1 MQMLSDVT
9 VLELGRR
16 VSTGYCGKLLADAGA
31 EVVRLEPHLGDPLRT
46 SEPGYAAFLH
56 AGKRSVTAGPGQ
68 RPAALLPR
76 LVADADAVICDDDE
90 PGILE
95 QVASLRARNSRLI
108 VVVVSDYGT
117 GGPYAGT
124 PATEFTLQSEAGL
137 ALLHPTG
144 DRPPVAA
151 GAELGEL
158 TGAASAAIGVVTAL
172 LSVEADSGQGGIDVD
187 VSRYESLLSTLQYPW
202 LNKQIPDHDPYV
214 LPQSAVPGLEQASD
228 GWVCVVSVT
237 GPQWTDFKK
246 MAGVPELDVP
256 RYETFRQRVV
266 LRDEVT
272 PLIRSFTGRH
282 TVEELVEL
290 GARHRVPI
298 VPVGTPRNITS
309 ITPYATRGTFVTN
322 AGGGFI
328 QPASPFRDG
337 GEQPWAPAPLAA
349 AGADNGRS
357 IGASR
362 RGHTPSGSAGDARL
376 PLRGLRVLE
385 LGTFQAGPLVTRN
398 LAALGADVV
407 KVEAVARP
415 DLIRFIGVPA
425 TFNRYWDRGAPFIGT
440 NLGKR
445 SITADLTQSEGLAIV
460 RKLMTRSQLVLD
472 NFLPR
477 VLDERGL
484 GYAGVRA
491 LNPDAI
497 MLRLPAWGLSGPWR
511 DRPGFTYS
519 VDATSGLSELTGY
532 PDGEPMMTGTIVDP
546 IASLLSTF
554 IALAAIRHQLRTGWG
569 GLLEVALCD
578 VAAQLT
584 ARAVIAA
591 SSGGPVPT
599 RAANHDPRIAPQ
611 GIYRGADG
619 QWLAV
624 SVATQEQW
632 NAFAGLAGNESWA
645 QDERFATAPERV
657 AHAAELDERLAAF
670 CATVPAGE
678 LIARL
683 RAHGIAAAPLNTG
696 EEAHTDPQLLFRGRV
711 FEADHPAAGKVRYLG
726 LPARYSHDPVA
737 GWPSASPV
745 FGQHNNEILA
755 ELGYSPSQIQALL
768 DAKAIGDSPFGLPFQ
783 R

>member
-1 MQMLSDVT
+1 MQMLSDIT

-16 VSTGYCGKLLADAGA
+16 VSTGYCGKLLVDAGA
-31 EVVRLEPHLGDPLRT
+31 EVVRLEPHQGDPLRT

-56 AGKRSVTAGPGQ
+56 AGKRSISAAPGG
-68 RPAALLPR
+68 RPAVLLAG
-76 LVADADAVICDDDE
+76 LVADADAIICDDDE

-95 QVASLRARNSRLI
+95 QVDALRARNSRLI

-117 GGPYAGT
+117 DGPYAGT
-124 PATEFTLQSEAGL
+124 PATEFSLQSEAGL

-158 TGAASAAIGVVTAL
+158 TGAASAAIGVITAL

-202 LNKQIPDHDPYV
+202 LDVQIPDHDPYV

-256 RYETFRQRVV
+256 RYETLRQRVV
-266 LRDEVT
+266 QRDEVT
-272 PLIRSFTGRH
+272 PLIRSFTLRH
-282 TVEELVEL
+282 TVDELVEL

-298 VPVGTPRNITS
+298 VPVGTPQNITT
-309 ITPYATRGTFVTN
+309 IVPYATRGTFVTN
-322 AGGGFI
+322 ATGGFV
-328 QPASPFRDG
+328 QPASPFRDD
-337 GEQPWAPAPLAA
+337 GEQPWSPAPLAA
-349 AGADNGRS
+349 VGADNGRPVGVNRRRHAPAG
-357 IGASR
+357 GA
-362 RGHTPSGSAGDARL
+362 GNARL

-407 KVEAVARP
+407 KVEAVGRP
-415 DLIRFIGVPA
+415 DLIRFIGVPT

-445 SITADLTQSEGLAIV
+445 SITADLTQPEGLRII
-460 RKLMTRSQLVLD
+460 RKLVERSHLVLD

-477 VLDERGL
+477 VLNERDL
-484 GYAGVRA
+484 DYAGVRQ
-491 LNPDAI
+491 LKPDVI

-532 PDGEPMMTGTIVDP
+532 PDGDPMMTGTIIDP

-569 GLLEVALCD
+569 GMLEVALCD
-578 VAAQLT
+578 IAAQLT

-599 RAANHDPRIAPQ
+599 RAANHDPHIAPQ

-619 QWLAV
+619 GWLAV
-624 SVATQEQW
+624 SIATQEQW
-632 NAFAGLAGNESWA
+632 NAFASLADNESWTK
-645 QDERFATAPERV
+645 DKRFATAPGRV
-657 AHAAELDERLAAF
+657 AHAGELDERLAAF
-670 CATVPAGE
+670 CSMTPAGQ
-678 LIARL
+678 LIAEL

-696 EEAHTDPQLLFRGRV
+696 EDAHTDPQLLSRGRV
-711 FEADHPAAGKVRYLG
+711 FELDHPVAGRVSYLG
-726 LPARYSHDPVA
+726 LSARYSHDPVA
-737 GWPSASPV
+737 SWPSASPV
-745 FGQHNNEILA
+745 FGQHNSEILT
-755 ELGYSPSQIQALL
+755 ELGYSAEQIQALL